1 MSNIKQVKVSNTTYD
16 LAASNLLI
24 TSNTDKAYLV
34 GVGTAP
40 TSTHQ
45 EMDVFANANIYLTA
59 GNALVFNHNDSSTW
73 ITNTIDCDSIT
84 IYDSSHSEKLSLSVS
99 GMYTDIQG
107 RICQYMYDGIKYIPT
122 GGLGAT
128 TYTYSFPT
136 HSGTFALKETINEV
150 PTCSTS
156 DNDKFLRVV
165 GGVAAWATVPSAED
179 NAF

>member
-45 EMDVFANANIYLTA
+45 EVDVFANANVYLTA
-59 GNALVFNHNDSSTW
+59 NNALVFYDGEYS
-73 ITNTIDCDSIT
+73 ITNTIDYDSIY
-84 IYDSSHSEKLSLSVS
+84 IHDAYHGESLSLTVGGMRTNIS
-99 GMYTDIQG
+99 GTACSYMNYGISYT
-107 RICQYMYDGIKYIPT
+107 P
-122 GGLGAT
+122 GGEFGT
-128 TYTYSFPT
+128 TAYSYRFPT
-136 HSGTFALKETINEV
+136 HSGTFALKETIKEV

-165 GGVAAWATVPSAED
+165 GGVAAWATVPSAET
-179 NAF
+179 ALF